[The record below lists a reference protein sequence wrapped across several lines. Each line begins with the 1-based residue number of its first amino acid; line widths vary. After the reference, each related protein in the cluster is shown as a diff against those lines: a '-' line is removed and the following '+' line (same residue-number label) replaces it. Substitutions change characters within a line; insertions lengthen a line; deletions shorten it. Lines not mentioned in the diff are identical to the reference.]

1 MMMPAIERATRRRA
15 PAWALAGLL
24 AALLAACAP
33 VAPPPPSATITP
45 PPAQATQEPLETY
58 YRRAEA
64 AGETVLRI
72 DPRRSL
78 ITIVVRRGGRLAR
91 LGHDHVIASR
101 TLDGFVAPAQGR
113 ADLRFRLDQLTIDEP
128 ELRARAGL
136 DAPVSDAARE
146 GTRRNMLDKVLD
158 AERFPEVLIHA
169 ARAAAGA
176 DTLAVAITL
185 HGVTRDMDI
194 PVEMENR
201 TGPAADAG
209 LSVSGSA
216 SLLQS
221 DFGIAPFSVLGG
233 ALAVEDRLELRFKIV
248 AAPRPSK

>member
-1 MMMPAIERATRRRA
+1 MPAIERATRRR
-15 PAWALAGLL
+15 PPTWALAGLL
-24 AALLAACAP
+24 AVLLAACAP
-33 VAPPPPSATITP
+33 GAPPPPSVTPTP
-45 PPAQATQEPLETY
+45 PTVQAPADAVETY

-113 ADLRFRLDQLTIDEP
+113 ADLRFRLDQLSIDEP
-128 ELRARAGL
+128 ELRAGAGL
-136 DAPVSDAARE
+136 DAPIADAARE
-146 GTRRNMLDKVLD
+146 GTRRNMLDKALD
-158 AERFPEVLIHA
+158 AEHFPEVRIHA
-169 ARAAAGA
+169 ARAAGA
-176 DTLAVAITL
+176 DTLKVAITL

-194 PVEMENR
+194 PVEMETR
-201 TGPAADAG
+201 AGPAADAG

-221 DFGIAPFSVLGG
+221 DFGIAPLSVLGG
-233 ALAVEDRLELRFKIV
+233 AMAVEDRLELRFKIV
-248 AAPRPSK
+248 AATRPGR

>member
-1 MMMPAIERATRRRA
+1 MMMPAIERATRRRV
-15 PAWALAGLL
+15 PDWALAGLL
-24 AALLAACAP
+24 SVLLAACAP
-33 VAPPPPSATITP
+33 GAPPPPPETP
-45 PPAQATQEPLETY
+45 TAPLAEAPADAVETY

-72 DPRRSL
+72 DPHRSL

-128 ELRARAGL
+128 QLRAGAGL
-136 DAPVSDAARE
+136 DAPISDAARE

-158 AERFPEVLIHA
+158 AERFPEVRIHA
-169 ARAAAGA
+169 ARAAGA
-176 DTLAVAITL
+176 DALKVAITL

-194 PVEMENR
+194 PVEMEKR
-201 TGPAADAG
+201 AGPAADAG

-216 SLLQS
+216 SLKQS

-233 ALAVEDRLELRFKIV
+233 ALAVEDRLELRFQIV
-248 AAPRPSK
+248 AAARPGR